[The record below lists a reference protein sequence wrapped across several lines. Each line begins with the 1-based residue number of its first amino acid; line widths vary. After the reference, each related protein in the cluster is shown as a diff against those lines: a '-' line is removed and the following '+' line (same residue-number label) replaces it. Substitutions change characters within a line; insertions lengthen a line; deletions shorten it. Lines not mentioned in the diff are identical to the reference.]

1 MTRPKPIE
9 ILVDI
14 GHNEEL
20 ILKEPE
26 LSKLVTLL
34 AKNEISAH
42 SSSSPIVL
50 EDISKFQVV
59 VLGNPLDS
67 LFSSQEISALVSF
80 VEEGGGLLL
89 FSGATIFGKGGDV
102 ARNTNLNMITKHF
115 DFEFSEKAVELSAS
129 GDRTDSLPTDEL
141 IAAIPS
147 AQHPVV
153 QGIRHLLFTT
163 GTSIKTETTSNQLFR
178 AASCF
183 GSPVMVVA
191 TSAKKGRVLAIGG
204 TTPLFNAHISID
216 DHEVFIIQAI
226 RWLAG
231 SSTSSP
237 VERIVS
243 KSSIDSGEAS
253 EAIADLRRQLDHIE
267 QELETLKKVINT
279 SLKEMEEV
287 LQQFQQEEDES

>member
-1 MTRPKPIE
+1 MTSQKPIE
-9 ILVDI
+9 ILVDA

-20 ILKEPE
+20 ILEEPE
-26 LSKLVTLL
+26 LSQLVTLL
-34 AKNEISAH
+34 KKNGISAH
-42 SSSSPIVL
+42 SSSLPIAQ

-67 LFSSQEISALVSF
+67 SFSPQEISALVSF
-80 VEEGGGLLL
+80 VEGGGGLLL
-89 FSGATIFGKGGDV
+89 FSGATIFGKGGDA

-115 DFEFSEKAVELSAS
+115 DFEFSEKAIELSAS
-129 GDRTDSLPTDEL
+129 SAKSDSVTADEL
-141 IAAIPS
+141 ISAIPA

-153 QGIRHLLFTT
+153 HGIRHLLFTT

-178 AASCF
+178 AASCL

-191 TSAKKGRVLAIGG
+191 TSAKEGRVLAIGG
-204 TTPLFNAHISID
+204 TTPLFNEHISIE

-226 RWLAG
+226 RWLA
-231 SSTSSP
+231 SSSASMP
-237 VERIVS
+237 VARIVS
-243 KSSIDSGEAS
+243 ESSVDSNETRQ
-253 EAIADLRRQLDHIE
+253 AIADLRQQLNHIE
-267 QELETLKKVINT
+267 RELETLKEVINT